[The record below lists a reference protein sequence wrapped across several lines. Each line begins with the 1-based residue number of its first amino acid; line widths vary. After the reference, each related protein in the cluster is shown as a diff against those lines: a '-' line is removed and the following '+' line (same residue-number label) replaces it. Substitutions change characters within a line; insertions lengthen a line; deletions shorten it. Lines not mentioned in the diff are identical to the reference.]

1 MSGSQTPTPRNSGF
15 LDKEVVEGLEVN
27 GVVNGE
33 AGDIK
38 HKVNGNTSSS
48 SSPLKSKHE
57 ADGSNNNDL
66 DSIPC
71 V

>member
-15 LDKEVVEGLEVN
+15 LEKDVLEGEVN
-27 GVVNGE
+27 GLVNGE

-48 SSPLKSKHE
+48 TSPLKSKHE